1 MQMKHEYIH
10 PFRTVI
16 MSIRLK
22 EIAVS
27 EQLRDR
33 IKKEKR
39 ELTYDE
45 YLSEKLFSQ
54 SVVKSGKIENNVNGV
69 N

>member
-1 MQMKHEYIH
+1 
-10 PFRTVI
+10 